1 MYIMNTEPHILN
13 TFSNFDIVGPG
24 RRHYAQAAFG
34 LSRFYLI
41 NVIVRIIFPIY
52 FINIHFS
59 KKINSIVPHYIYMVG
74 IT

>member
-34 LSRFYLI
+34 LSRSYLI
-41 NVIVRIIFPIY
+41 NVIFRIKFPIY

-59 KKINSIVPHYIYMVG
+59 TKLIVLCPIIYIVG
-74 IT
+74 VT